1 MLKTHNTMKKN
12 YLFVLLLTA
21 ACGSLAFMSSG
32 KITKGNVLKA
42 NSHINGSGAP
52 AGRTGAPGETNCTEC
67 HSGSVQNG
75 DGINQLA
82 WTEGVTPVTE
92 YTPGVTYNVGITF
105 STAAARNGF
114 QVVALNSSNA
124 QAGTITI
131 IPASGTQLLN
141 GAGGKK
147 YVTHNTTGNSQTA
160 WAFQWTAPAS
170 NVGDVT
176 FYLATN
182 QTNSNNN
189 SSGDIIRLS
198 QHVIGSVAGVDEAA
212 ANLNLQVGYNA
223 ANNTLKMEYSALSA
237 GSSSV
242 NIVDLSGKSVFTESV
257 GTTEVGSNTKAVKL
271 PSDLKAGVY
280 VIHLNVNNNFASKK
294 IFID

>member
-1 MLKTHNTMKKN
+1 MKKN

-21 ACGSLAFMSSG
+21 ASGSLAFMNSG
-32 KITKGNVLKA
+32 TIAEENAIVKS
-42 NSHINGSGAP
+42 SHINGSGAP
-52 AGRTGAPGETNCTEC
+52 SGRTGAPGESNCTEC
-67 HSGSVQNG
+67 HSGSVQSG
-75 DGINQLA
+75 SGINQIA

-92 YTPGVTYNVGITF
+92 YTPGTTYNVGVTF
-105 STAAARNGF
+105 STAAAKNGF

-131 IPASGTQLLN
+131 IPGSGTQLLN
-141 GAGGKK
+141 GAAGKK
-147 YVTHNTTGNSQTA
+147 YVTHNTSGNAQTA

-189 SSGDIIRLS
+189 SSGDVIRLS
-198 QHVIGSVAGVDEAA
+198 QHVIGSTAGVSDNTVDMGLE
-212 ANLNLQVGYNA
+212 VGYNA
-223 ANNTLKMEYSALSA
+223 NGNTLNMKYTSLSV
-237 GSSSV
+237 GTSSV
-242 NIVDLSGKSVFTESV
+242 NIVDLSGKSVFTEAI
-257 GTTEVGSNTKAVKL
+257 GTTEAGTNNKAVKL

-280 VIHLNVNNNFASKK
+280 IIHLNVNNNFASKK
-294 IFID
+294 IYID